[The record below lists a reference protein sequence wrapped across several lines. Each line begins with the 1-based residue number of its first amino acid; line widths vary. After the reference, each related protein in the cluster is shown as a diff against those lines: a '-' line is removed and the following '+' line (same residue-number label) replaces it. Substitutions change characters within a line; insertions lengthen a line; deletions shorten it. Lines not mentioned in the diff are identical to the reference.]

1 MYLLILVRQRS
12 QVAQSI
18 KVGQGTGLI
27 KLQVR
32 RVIIMASLLIQKRRL
47 KSSCVLGY
55 DLWG

>member
-18 KVGQGTGLI
+18 KVGQGTELI

-47 KSSCVLGY
+47 KSSCALG
-55 DLWG
+55 L

>member
-47 KSSCVLGY
+47 KSSCVLG
-55 DLWG
+55 L